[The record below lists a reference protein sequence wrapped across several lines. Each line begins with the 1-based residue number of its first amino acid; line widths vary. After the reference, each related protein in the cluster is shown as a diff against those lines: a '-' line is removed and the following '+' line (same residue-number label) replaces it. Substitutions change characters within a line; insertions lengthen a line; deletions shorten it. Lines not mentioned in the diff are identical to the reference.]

1 MILVLSTY
9 RTGSTNL
16 CKQIAEQYS
25 YENLD
30 ECFHESITDEHS
42 NIIRYIGAN
51 TKCVVKVF
59 PYHLEKSSRKNL
71 LSDLVG
77 LSEKIILLIRKDF
90 DQQVKSYYICKQTG
104 NWHSEFTD
112 TVDIILDKDM
122 YQKFTNFLHDEYLEL
137 DAIRRTLPNYEL
149 IFTHQLNQSKK
160 YVRPVKWD
168 RQPGFT
174 NIDIE
179 EIFY

>member
-9 RTGSTNL
+9 RTGSTNF
-16 CKQIAEQYS
+16 CKQLEKDTG

-30 ECFHESITDEHS
+30 EYFHESFALSHS
-42 NIIRYIGAN
+42 DRIRYI
-51 TKCVVKVF
+51 TKTKKCIVKVF
-59 PYHLEKSSRKNL
+59 PYHLNSSPRTNL
-71 LSDLVG
+71 LSELLDVA
-77 LSEKIILLIRKDF
+77 SRIIFLIRKDF
-90 DQQVKSYYICKQTG
+90 DQQVQSYYICKYT
-104 NWHSEFTD
+104 NDWHSSFTEQKE
-112 TVDIILDKDM
+112 IILDRSK
-122 YQKFTNFLHDEYLEL
+122 YNWCTNFLHNQYLEL
-137 DAIRRTLPNYEL
+137 DTIRSSLSNHETIY
-149 IFTHQLNQSKK
+149 THQLDQSKK